1 MQVLEGSW
9 SWRVKAQAMQCLHLL
24 TYITLEDV
32 IEARQQ
38 GEEIFPPDVVSS
50 IQRVVIG
57 MLKQPPPDTSLRGH
71 HRPYL
76 HLVASGI
83 SVLYNLV
90 ICSPGDVLGNVIV
103 STCRPFIFYG
113 LPGYNHSDLLMN
125 YITASE
131 VDITLSSGVESDSTA
146 RVGHQL

>member
-9 SWRVKAQAMQCLHLL
+9 SWRVKTQAMQCLHLL
-24 TYITLEDV
+24 TYVSPEVVT
-32 IEARQQ
+32 EARQQ

-57 MLKQPPPDTSLRGH
+57 ILRQSPPDTSVRIL

-76 HLVASGI
+76 QLVASGI

-90 ICSPGDVLGNVIV
+90 ICSPGNVLSTIIV

-113 LPGYNHSDLLMN
+113 LSGYNHSDLLMHN
-125 YITASE
+125 ITASE
-131 VDITLSSGVESDSTA
+131 VDIAISSGVESDSAA
-146 RVGHQL
+146 RVSHQL